1 MKVRTRKARINFT
14 LARELWLTP
23 HLKRVAD
30 AIVRESDENI
40 KNGKYETVTVEQLV
54 AEAHAMVE
62 ELFNEKSTKGR
73 RI

>member
-1 MKVRTRKARINFT
+1 MKVRTRKAHILRS

-40 KNGKYETVTVEQLV
+40 KNGKYKVVTL
-54 AEAHAMVE
+54 E
-62 ELFNEKSTKGR
+62 ELKSDTEKLFKELFK
-73 RI
+73 

>member
-23 HLKRVAD
+23 HLQRVAD

-40 KNGKYETVTVEQLV
+40 KNGKYKVVTL
-54 AEAHAMVE
+54 E
-62 ELFNEKSTKGR
+62 ELKSDTEKLFKELFK
-73 RI
+73 

>member
-1 MKVRTRKARINFT
+1 MKVRTRKARIIF
-14 LARELWLTP
+14 AKERELWLTP

-40 KNGKYETVTVEQLV
+40 KNGKYETVNVEQLV
-54 AEAHAMVE
+54 AEAQAMAE
-62 ELFNEKSTKGR
+62 ELFDEKSKKRR